1 MERLKRVIV
10 EYEETIEKLEK
21 GQEKVHRTSRF
32 GEKEDI
38 SLQTADHYR
47 RLLSHY
53 AEIVARNETGK
64 TKPRKKK

>member
-1 MERLKRVIV
+1 MERLKRVIL
-10 EYEETIEKLEK
+10 EYEETIVRLES

-38 SLQTADHYR
+38 SIQTADHYR

-53 AEIVARNETGK
+53 MEIVARNEASG

>member
-1 MERLKRVIV
+1 MERLKRVIL
-10 EYEETIEKLEK
+10 EYEETIERLKS
-21 GQEKVHRTSRF
+21 GQEKVHRTGRF

-38 SLQTADHYR
+38 SVQTADHYR

-53 AEIVARNETGK
+53 TEIVARNEAST

>member
-1 MERLKRVIV
+1 MVRLKRVV
-10 EYEETIEKLEK
+10 EEYESVVDKLET
-21 GQEKVHRTSRF
+21 GREKVYRASRF

-53 AEIVARNETGK
+53 KEVVERHEAK
-64 TKPRKKK
+64 TRQRPG

>member
-1 MERLKRVIV
+1 MERLKRVIS
-10 EYEETIEKLEK
+10 EYQVTIDRLET
-21 GQEKVHRTSRF
+21 GQEKVYRTSRS

-53 AEIVARNETGK
+53 AEIVARNDASP
-64 TKPRKKK
+64 TKSKRKK